1 MAYSKTQPSL
11 SELLSQMN
19 KNASSYILGQFTI
32 DLRKFKENMIFPTLA
47 KFGPVQHRVYP
58 ITKLGRS
65 VFRDTSQE
73 ALRPYQPIERFL
85 GGFLIIKM

>member
-1 MAYSKTQPSL
+1 MAYSKTQPTL
-11 SELLSQMN
+11 SELLSQMS

-32 DLRKFKENMIFPTLA
+32 DLRKFKENRIFWTLA
-47 KFGPVQHRVYP
+47 QFGPVGRRVDP

-73 ALRPYQPIERFL
+73 ALRPYEPVERVF
-85 GGFLIIKM
+85 

>member
-47 KFGPVQHRVYP
+47 KFGPVPHRADP

-73 ALRPYQPIERFL
+73 ALRPWKDFCRVF
-85 GGFLIIKM
+85 